1 MEILKELNPEQ
12 KKAVQHNQGPLLI
25 LAGAGSG
32 KTRVLTH
39 RIAYLIHNYGV
50 NPANILAVTF
60 TNKAANEMEERVNKL
75 INKDGRAVWMS
86 TFHSMCVRILR
97 KESAKLDYD
106 SNFVIFDTTD
116 QKKLIKNVLR
126 DLDIDVKKY
135 AKKCLYRIGDA
146 KNELVGP
153 EDFTAKNYKE
163 EMVEQVYP
171 EYQKR
176 LKENNAFDFG
186 DLIMQTVKLFLDN
199 PLVLDYY
206 QEKFKYIMVD
216 EYQDVNHAQYE
227 LVNLLSQKYNNICV
241 VGDDD
246 QGIYGFRGADIS
258 NILNFEEDYPNTE
271 VIKLEQNYRSTK
283 NILDAAYNVVA
294 NNLGRKEKKLWT
306 DNPEGAGI
314 SLYQA
319 KSGQDEAEYIVDNI
333 KRLKEEDKS
342 LDDFAILYRTN
353 AQSRS
358 LEDKLRKANLPYRI
372 IGGFKFYERK
382 EIQDVLS
389 YLRVLYNPV
398 DDVSL
403 ERIINQPSRGIGPAT
418 LERLKSYANL
428 HNLNLLEVVN
438 QVDQIETITTRFSN
452 KVNKFGEMI
461 SYLISRKDEL
471 SIVELTKELLEES
484 NYIDSL
490 REKNTEEAKNRIDN
504 IKELLSDMEEFV
516 EENDPAELGDYLENV
531 ALIAGIDNLDESQEA
546 VVLMTLH
553 SAKGLEFPVV
563 FLAGM
568 EEEYL
573 PHGRS
578 MGDEEEIAEERRL
591 CYVGITRAEE
601 KLFLT
606 NANSRQIY
614 GRFQSRLPSRF
625 LRDIPD
631 ELFASEEDEAVV
643 EQMQEVNYKAGD
655 KVIHPHW
662 GAGTVVGFDQT
673 GDLDQVTVT
682 FPDQGIKKLA
692 IEYTDLTK
700 TN

>member
-1 MEILKELNPEQ
+1 
-12 KKAVQHNQGPLLI
+12 
-25 LAGAGSG
+25 
-32 KTRVLTH
+32 
-39 RIAYLIHNYGV
+39 
-50 NPANILAVTF
+50 
-60 TNKAANEMEERVNKL
+60 
-75 INKDGRAVWMS
+75 
-86 TFHSMCVRILR
+86 
-97 KESAKLDYD
+97 
-106 SNFVIFDTTD
+106 
-116 QKKLIKNVLR
+116 
-126 DLDIDVKKY
+126 
-135 AKKCLYRIGDA
+135 
-146 KNELVGP
+146 
-153 EDFTAKNYKE
+153 
-163 EMVEQVYP
+163 
-171 EYQKR
+171 
-176 LKENNAFDFG
+176 
-186 DLIMQTVKLFLDN
+186 
-199 PLVLDYY
+199 
-206 QEKFKYIMVD
+206 
-216 EYQDVNHAQYE
+216 
-227 LVNLLSQKYNNICV
+227 

-306 DNPEGAGI
+306 ANPEGAGI

-319 KSGQDEAEYIVDNI
+319 NSGQDEAEYIVDNI

-382 EIQDVLS
+382 EIQDVLA

-403 ERIINQPSRGIGPAT
+403 DRIINQPSRGIGPAT

-428 HNLNLLEVVN
+428 HSLNLLEAVN
-438 QVDQIETITTRFSN
+438 QVEQIETITTRFSN

-461 SYLISRKDEL
+461 SYLISRTDEL

-662 GAGTVVGFDQT
+662 GAGTVVGFDQN
-673 GDLDQVTVT
+673 GDLDQVTVS

-692 IEYTDLTK
+692 IEYTDLTI